1 MNIPLEGLKKTI
13 NRITAST
20 KSTASQARKT
30 IAKGK
35 TKAQWESKEV
45 TKEDQNSN
53 NTETKEGQ
61 NNWKCSFKIHVRFE
75 IALNSTPIYLL
86 YPWEI

>member
-1 MNIPLEGLKKTI
+1 MQTLERINTERKEEYPVRRAKKTI

-35 TKAQWESKEV
+35 TKAQ
-45 TKEDQNSN
+45 
-53 NTETKEGQ
+53 
-61 NNWKCSFKIHVRFE
+61 
-75 IALNSTPIYLL
+75 
-86 YPWEI
+86 

>member
-20 KSTASQARKT
+20 KLTASQARKT
-30 IAKGK
+30 IAMGK
-35 TKAQWESKEV
+35 TKAQWESKEG

-53 NTETKEGQ
+53 NTETTEKRRS
-61 NNWKCSFKIHVRFE
+61 K
-75 IALNSTPIYLL
+75 
-86 YPWEI
+86 

>member
-20 KSTASQARKT
+20 KPTSSQARKT

-35 TKAQWESKEV
+35 TKAQWESKEG

-53 NTETKEGQ
+53 NTETKE
-61 NNWKCSFKIHVRFE
+61 KRRSK
-75 IALNSTPIYLL
+75 
-86 YPWEI
+86 